1 MSNLLVLDLDGVIT
15 SEAAYWDAAGMTLHE
30 LLYSPR
36 YWDIGRQD
44 KQDNTPYRPA
54 ASAQETRRT
63 SRAVFPESEI
73 VALKARAINSNWD
86 TCYTAACFHLVERLA
101 TLPDLAG
108 ITGLL
113 PLRPW
118 DAQWNAVLRAAPVS
132 ALPYQ
137 PQQVQGFQRLDEAP
151 FRGYVGIELMN
162 RSDLYASERLGVSIS
177 GVFAR
182 TSPFWDFCRDL
193 FQEWFLGDELY
204 TSTYGHAL
212 AQTGKPGCIH
222 FEEPL
227 LPPDE
232 IRATLETLRERDYIL
247 GIATGRERQEAL
259 FPLRKYGLLAYLDEQ
274 HISTYDDVERAEA
287 ILRSRGDATQL
298 TKPHSYPFLYAF
310 DHRFEHEPG
319 SAKAGTPFIVVGDST
334 SDILGG
340 RAAGALTIAVLTG
353 ARTAEARELLA
364 RSRPDFTIDDMTGLP
379 MLLAKLDDLS
389 TIQRMQFSERQR
401 AECLLRLWFARHMR
415 LDTEQVTLTPKAVSL
430 NSFNGF
436 YRSAGEDFFFKTHV
450 EEQGALEEYYHAERL
465 HEAGYNI
472 VRPLRTLH
480 EGGQQMVIYPV
491 VRWPAMFDLMRAVET
506 GDTAASMGVTIETL
520 AAAEREEGAR
530 LLHIYRATLA
540 HGTAEQHAQAPIH
553 QLFWHRLTGGRLTS
567 FYAGKQLPLPGNT
580 SESLAF
586 EDIATRRWI
595 LNGVEQRHTLGELIE
610 HAKVTLRP
618 DRAAMTIIGHG
629 DAHFGNVFLEQQG
642 QERRYL
648 YFDPAFAGRHSPLL
662 DVVKPLF
669 HNIFATWMY
678 FPHEVARDLQ
688 LSLVSREKTI
698 EITHDFSL
706 TPVRQ
711 AILQA
716 KTESLLRPLLTELDA
731 RGALPGDWRDI
742 LRLALLCCPL
752 LTVNLAD
759 SEKMPPAIS
768 WLGLSLAVQ
777 VGNNDLLPW
786 GIEL

>member
-1 MSNLLVLDLDGVIT
+1 MSNLLVFDLDGVIT

-36 YWDIGRQD
+36 YWDISRQ
-44 KQDNTPYRPA
+44 KNTPYRPA
-54 ASAQETRRT
+54 ADAQETRRA

-73 VALKARAINSNWD
+73 VSLKARAINSNWD
-86 TCYTAACFHLVERLA
+86 TCYTAACFHLVELLA
-101 TLPDLAG
+101 TLPDLAD
-108 ITGLL
+108 LL

-118 DAQWNAVLRAAPVS
+118 EAQWNAALREHLSTAP
-132 ALPYQ
+132 PYQ
-137 PQQVQGFQRLDEAP
+137 PQQVQGFQRLEEQP
-151 FRGYVGIELMN
+151 FRGYLGIELMN
-162 RSDLYASERLGVSIS
+162 RYDLYAGERLSVPIS

-182 TSPFWDFCRDL
+182 TGSFWDFCRDL
-193 FQEWFLGDELY
+193 FQEWYMGDALY
-204 TSTYGHAL
+204 TKTYGRAP

-222 FEEPL
+222 FDEPL
-227 LPPDE
+227 LPPAE
-232 IRATLETLRERDYIL
+232 IRAALETLRERGYEI

-259 FPLRKYGLLAYLDEQ
+259 YPLRKSDLLACFDEQ
-274 HISTYDDVERAEA
+274 HISTYDDVERAESV
-287 ILRSRGDATQL
+287 LRARGDATQL
-298 TKPHSYPFLYAF
+298 TKPHPYPFLYAL
-310 DHRFEHEPG
+310 DHAVEHDPG
-319 SAKAGTPFIVVGDST
+319 AAKARAPFIVVGDST

-364 RSRPDFTIDDMTGLP
+364 RSQPDFTLDDMTGLP
-379 MLLAKLDDLS
+379 ALLAKLDDLA
-389 TIQRMQFSERQR
+389 TIQHMQFRERQK
-401 AECLLRLWFARHMR
+401 AERLLRLWFARHMR

-436 YRSAGEDFFFKTHV
+436 YRSSGEDYFFKTHV
-450 EEQGALEEYYHAERL
+450 EEQGVLEEYYHAERL
-465 HEAGYNI
+465 HEAGYKI

-491 VRWPAMFDLMRAVET
+491 VRWPVMFDLMRAIET
-506 GDTAASMGVTIETL
+506 GDTAASMGATIETL

-540 HGTAEQHAQAPIH
+540 HSTAEQHVQAPIH
-553 QLFWHRLTGGRLTS
+553 QLFWHRLTGGRLAS
-567 FYAGKQLPLPGNT
+567 FYARKPFPFPGNT

-595 LNGVEQRHTLGELIE
+595 INGVEQRHTLGELIE
-610 HAKVTLRP
+610 RAKSTLHP
-618 DRAAMTIIGHG
+618 NRAAMTIIGHG

-642 QERRYL
+642 KEQRYL

-662 DVVKPLF
+662 DMVKPLF

-678 FPHEVARDLQ
+678 FPYEVARNLQ
-688 LSLVSREKTI
+688 LSLISREKTI
-698 EITHDFSL
+698 EITHNFSL

-716 KTESLLRPLLTELDA
+716 KTEGLLRPLLAELDE
-731 RGALPGDWRDI
+731 RGALPGDWQDI
-742 LRLALLCCPL
+742 LRLALMCCPL

-759 SEKMPPAIS
+759 SERMPTAIS

-777 VGNNDLLPW
+777 VGNNDIAPW